1 MITSKISGKL
11 YYCVIFI
18 SVFIVLVAAK
28 TIRYLEMGDVKEI
41 PIIVL
46 SANVYTEDAAASSAA
61 GMNGYLSK
69 YINFDAFYKTVYN
82 AAKK

>member
-1 MITSKISGKL
+1 
-11 YYCVIFI
+11 
-18 SVFIVLVAAK
+18 
-28 TIRYLEMGDVKEI
+28 MGDVKEI

-69 YINFDAFYKTVYN
+69 YINFDAFCKTVYN
-82 AAKK
+82 TAKK